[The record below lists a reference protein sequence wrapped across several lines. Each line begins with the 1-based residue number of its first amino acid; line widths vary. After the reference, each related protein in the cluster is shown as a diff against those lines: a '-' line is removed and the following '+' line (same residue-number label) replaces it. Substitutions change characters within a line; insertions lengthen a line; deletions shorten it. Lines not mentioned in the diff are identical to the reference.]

1 MMNKRKPP
9 RIALLLGVACAVLLA
24 LASWYSVQY
33 NDARLVAP
41 TDLSTYVFRPQDLPM
56 LLAALFLL
64 LYVLGLSVWLIRGI
78 WARKRRG
85 QTAQTTRSLNPKLG
99 FLGLLG
105 FLGFLGFWSYPTHQD
120 VTPFFFFLFFGFF
133 GFFYEGK
140 MSNTLM
146 DERYVEN
153 KLRAELAAH
162 RVTVAALFVTLLVVA
177 RGAIR
182 GNLEH
187 TLIAV
192 LIVLSLTVALD
203 LFLSEYLLYR
213 YDQADQLDEGGE
225 A

>member
-140 MSNTLM
+140 LSNTFM
-146 DERYVEN
+146 DERFREN
-153 KLRAELAAH
+153 RMRAEYTAMKIGFSILFLSAILLS
-162 RVTVAALFVTLLVVA
+162 RGKLLGSLEYSFIALS
-177 RGAIR
+177 
-182 GNLEH
+182 
-187 TLIAV
+187 
-192 LIVLSLTVALD
+192 IVLSLVLGLV
-203 LFLSEYLLYR
+203 LFLQEYLLYR
-213 YDQADQLDEGGE
+213 YDHSYSEE
-225 A
+225 